1 MVRKTTLQLSVIFL
15 FLSIGMACNSKRQVV
30 SGPKG
35 SQVLTTT
42 IEQRFKHASEQ
53 YKLLM
58 DDLPEGKLPKTFV
71 KATNF
76 LETSGPDWW
85 TSGFYPGTLW
95 YLYEETRDSSL
106 KKEAKRA
113 MKLLNAQQKN
123 QHSADLGMIMY
134 NSFGTAMKIDPQVA
148 YQKTLLA
155 TAKTLVKRYNPKVK
169 AIRSWDTRKND
180 QEFVVVIDH
189 IMNLELLFW
198 ATHATGDSSY
208 YRIAEQEGKTIWK
221 NLVRPDYST
230 NQIVTFETKT
240 GKVKGK
246 RNAQGYNDTTTWA
259 RGEAWAL
266 YGFTVLYRETKKK
279 RYLEWAEHIAGFIL
293 NHPNLPKDKI
303 PYWDFNAPDIPNTY
317 RDASAG
323 AVMAS
328 ALLEL
333 SGYSATYG
341 KPYFKTAETM
351 LETLGSP
358 NYTALLATN
367 GGFILMHGAGYIP
380 VMAEVDVP
388 LPYADYYYIQ
398 ALKRYKAI
406 ISQSSKENAA
416 VRYP

>member
-1 MVRKTTLQLSVIFL
+1 MVKKTTLQLSIILL
-15 FLSIGMACNSKRQVV
+15 FLSITIACSSKRQAA

-35 SQVLTTT
+35 NQTLTST
-42 IEQRFKHASEQ
+42 IEQRFKHAAEQ

-58 DDLPEGKLPKTFV
+58 DDLHDDKLPKTFV
-71 KATNF
+71 KATNY

-95 YLYEETRDSSL
+95 YLYEETHDAAL
-106 KKEAKRA
+106 KAEAQRA
-113 MKLLNAQQKN
+113 MKLLTPQQKN

-134 NSFGTAMKIDPQVA
+134 NSFGTAMKIDPQIA
-148 YQKTLLA
+148 YQKVLLA
-155 TAKTLVKRYNPKVK
+155 SAKTLMKRYNPKVK

-198 ATHATGDSSY
+198 ATHATADSSF
-208 YRIAEQEGKTIWK
+208 YRVAEQEGKTIWN

-230 NQIVTFETKT
+230 EQIVTFDTKT
-240 GKVKGK
+240 GQVKGK
-246 RNAQGYNDTTTWA
+246 RNAQAYQDTTTWA
-259 RGEAWAL
+259 RGQAWAL
-266 YGFTVLYRETKKK
+266 YGFTVLYRETKNKA
-279 RYLEWAEHIAGFIL
+279 YLQWAEQVAGFIL

-303 PYWDFNAPDIPNTY
+303 PYWDFNAPDIPHTY

-323 AVMAS
+323 AIMAA

-333 SGYSATYG
+333 SGYSTSKG
-341 KPYFKTAETM
+341 KQYFKTAETM
-351 LETLGSP
+351 LETLASP
-358 NYTALLATN
+358 DYTALLAAN

-388 LPYADYYYIQ
+388 LPYADYYYMQ

-406 ISQSSKENAA
+406 ISQSAIGNAA